1 MLFTNL
7 LCLSIWFFSVVNRKH
22 WWALWL
28 HSLVPIKFL
37 MKQKSRPTV
46 SCDRILISAV
56 PSYVSNL
63 ARFTPLNIN
72 IDSWQSEETKQ
83 SMECA
88 KQFPFWVVTLFY
100 FFLLFLESVDRLS
113 MKPILNFQAHS
124 NLLSEWMSQG
134 DSKAKEAK
142 CVLAPLST
150 LL

>member
-1 MLFTNL
+1 
-7 LCLSIWFFSVVNRKH
+7 
-22 WWALWL
+22 
-28 HSLVPIKFL
+28 

-63 ARFTPLNIN
+63 AGFTPQNIN
-72 IDSWQSEETKQ
+72 IDSSQSEETKRA
-83 SMECA
+83 MECA
-88 KQFPFWVVTLFY
+88 KEFPFLSCHFILFY
-100 FFLLFLESVDRLS
+100 FLFFLGSVDRLA

-142 CVLAPLST
+142 CVFAPLST

>member
-63 ARFTPLNIN
+63 ARFTPPNIN

-83 SMECA
+83 GMECA
-88 KQFPFWVVTLFY
+88 KQFPFLSCHY
-100 FFLLFLESVDRLS
+100 IFLLFLGSVDRLA
-113 MKPILNFQAHS
+113 MKPILNFWVHS